1 MTLPITPFLA
11 IWLKECRCI
20 ATQWIIGDSQT
31 KTASQK
37 AKEMVVRSN
46 DVTKFNAVINHP
58 SVHPWVS
65 KTEQELDASDVIADR
80 RNILLEAP
88 HGFFIFH
95 FHEPG
100 TYEVHTQFL
109 PEGRGKN
116 AFISAKEA
124 SHYMFTKTDCVE
136 ILTKVPVE
144 NVAAK
149 KLTTAMGFTQL
160 FTGSKWKEKPVE
172 FFRLGIEEWMANAP
186 RLVEKGDWFHHE
198 LLRQGAEADHEDDPV
213 HDRYVGAAVEMI
225 LAGQV
230 GKGIVY
236 YNRWA
241 RFYGYETIQCVS
253 ETPLVI
259 DIRTAKLAVG
269 NGSFEVIETCQ

>member
-1 MTLPITPFLA
+1 MRIPP
-11 IWLKECRCI
+11 
-20 ATQWIIGDSQT
+20 
-31 KTASQK
+31 KTR
-37 AKEMVVRSN
+37 MVARSN
-46 DVTKFNAVINHP
+46 DVSRLNAVINHP

-88 HGFFIFH
+88 HGFFLFH

-124 SHYMFTKTDCVE
+124 AHYMFTKTDCVE
-136 ILTKVPVE
+136 ILTKVQVE

-149 KLTTAMGFTQL
+149 KLTEAVGFTYL
-160 FTGSKWKEKPVE
+160 FTGSEWRGKPMN
-172 FFRLGIEEWMANAP
+172 FFRLGIEDWIATAQG
-186 RLVEKGDWFHHE
+186 LVEKGKQFSERTPNRCKNDSVFHRY
-198 LLRQGAEADHEDDPV
+198 LGASL
-213 HDRYVGAAVEMI
+213 EMVTS
-225 LAGQV
+225 GQV
-230 GKGIVY
+230 SKGICY

-241 RFYGYETIQCVS
+241 KFYGCE
-253 ETPLVI
+253 
-259 DIRTAKLAVG
+259 
-269 NGSFEVIETCQ
+269 SFEVMTCQQER